1 MKSLSPVRSTPSR
14 RSGTHCG
21 RPLQSPPYRQGQ
33 LPPLG
38 IARAE
43 VSPEQRRS
51 QVALVQLTEQ
61 EPVQVMWQV
70 ELPLHET
77 LPLAPT
83 VAVHVELPV
92 QSTLQESRQAPLQS
106 V

>member
-1 MKSLSPVRSTPSR
+1 
-14 RSGTHCG
+14 
-21 RPLQSPPYRQGQ
+21 
-33 LPPLG
+33 
-38 IARAE
+38 
-43 VSPEQRRS
+43 
-51 QVALVQLTEQ
+51 VALVQLTEQ

>member
-1 MKSLSPVRSTPSR
+1 MA
-14 RSGTHCG
+14 
-21 RPLQSPPYRQGQ
+21 PLGQGQ
-33 LPPLG
+33 LPPVG
-38 IARAE
+38 IKCAAE
-43 VSPEQRRS
+43 SPAHFRS
-51 QVALVQLTEQ
+51 QVALEQLTEQ
-61 EPVQVMWQV
+61 QPVQVMWQV

-92 QSTLQESRQAPLQS
+92 QSTLQESRHAPLHT